1 MKKQKPA
8 RLFRA
13 LFVSSALASMARV
26 GLAQEGSAFPGQAG
40 GNGGS
45 DGVASLGQSAQ
56 EGVAPVPAYDLP
68 QYDPRA
74 IPQLSNDAPN
84 WYTPPGGRRGLW
96 QDEVGP
102 RFRLETRIGDLLGT
116 YDDGDAGLNVMLPF
130 RAADSNLIFFVDG
143 RGTASY
149 NGQGAAT
156 AGFGVRYFDTGANR
170 VYGLSGW
177 YDYDDTNRN
186 PFHQAGVSI
195 ESFGKWFDFIANGYI
210 PLSQDSYNNGTTF
223 ANARPGGLGILI
235 DQIDRVES
243 LYAGFNV
250 EVGAPLP
257 LLGRY
262 GFQGYVGGYYFQN
275 DGDDDVGGVSLRI
288 NAQVTDDLTLGINVT
303 NDHLFDTQVFG
314 TVSLTLPDGRAQKFF
329 RPKSP
334 EERLLARTER
344 RNRAFVH
351 RQSKTTTIDG
361 TGMVTGPGGS
371 PLSRIVYVSP
381 FSPTNGIGSAS
392 DPLNTLLGFVNPG
405 AGTLYILNS
414 GNVTGPATLSDN
426 SAAFSQAYLNLN
438 PLIINT
444 PAGQVPLASINPNA
458 TPPVWTSPNGGNI
471 VTIAGSNTEIAGI
484 VFDGTTANAG
494 IPNSTAIAGSNFSG
508 FHIHDNTFRNYTDGI
523 VFNNVTGTFA
533 AGNPGLLHTNTFL
546 GQSGTSFRGFSL
558 TNTGP
563 GTLDLEVGSTELALL
578 SSNGSAAGNVAMGNT
593 GEDANGNGL
602 LDANEDRNAN
612 GVLDLGVAFEI
623 TARNRAVINANIR
636 GNITAQEDA
645 NRDGKL
651 ASEDLNANGIL
662 DIGED
667 ANGNNRL
674 DFGEDLN
681 RNGRLDTGNSR
692 GFVITAGASQAQ
704 INLRMLDNLIQNNT
718 REGVV
723 LAANSSTINA
733 ATIGED
739 VNGDGILTGFED
751 LNGDGVLQVT
761 EDLNGNGTLDA
772 GEDRNNNGA
781 LDVVDE
787 DANNNGV
794 LDFGEDVNEDTNAN
808 GKLDV
813 GEDRNGDGY
822 LNQGNRDGRLNGGNL
837 LAGNQILRNG
847 GDGLHFDVTN
857 SGSIAVRMLNNQV
870 GQTADRSTGNQGTG
884 ITVSG
889 DSGDVRLTMGYLYDE
904 DVNFNG
910 LLDIGEDLNNNGKLD
925 LPDPALGNQVVANF
939 GGAVRFDL
947 TGDAVG
953 QFNAIGNTFEG
964 IGGGSLG
971 FIVSGPTPSTA
982 GAAPFTMSNDS
993 ALGINISRVVWNLA
1007 GAGLQFNTDAANSGQ
1022 QFTVA
1027 SNTAGTDTGVL
1038 TGLQTVNGTSN
1049 PFTVQN
1055 LATTLDMVF
1064 NDFDSKNGVLDT
1076 GEDLPAGAGNGIL
1089 DAGEDLGEQFI
1100 FQIDLD
1106 QAGVVGSNI
1115 TGNQLI
1121 GSIVDVTFS
1130 SGQQLRGIMQA
1141 VPGNATAAQFIPT
1154 LNNLGVADGIS
1165 LNVASNATLL
1175 TSQIRNNSISN
1186 FGGNGLTAT
1195 AANDGS
1201 IQNLLI
1207 RNNSIVGNGAGNGS
1221 APFGNGVN
1229 FVTNAGPGGTAN
1241 LTAALQ
1247 FNTIS
1252 NNINGGISATANG
1265 GTMNLS
1271 RIENNTFNA
1280 NGGGIQLSALQSA
1293 TLTGRISNNTITN
1306 STKAVADND
1315 TVSTNDALGDGL
1327 SITSNNS
1334 TIILSEI
1341 AFNSISSNAGEG
1353 ISLATANGGTLTTS
1367 ATEDINANGVLDP
1380 GEDAN
1385 EDANTNG
1392 VLDPGEDVNGDGALN
1407 RGNANGLLD
1416 RGVQSNTIQNNAG
1429 IQFSGIANNATL
1441 DLGDIRNMAVTTN
1454 TAGTGNFALVGSN
1467 GVIRANFYG
1476 NIITGDNANNP
1487 AGGPGLLVS
1496 ATGGSYDINVGGP
1509 NITDGNI
1516 FQGNR
1521 GAGIA
1526 LVLSDTGT
1534 GAFLI
1539 ENNEITRISDDANIN
1554 TPFSG
1559 DGINVS
1565 LVGSTNLDDATATL
1579 TRSTIRGNVIGDF
1592 TNANLGTAGS
1602 GIAVLATERT
1612 VVQDLLIEN
1621 NKIGRAGNDN
1631 TTRTTSN
1638 VGGFTFVDGDGDA
1651 GIRIDREDDAIFD
1664 SVNPLPG
1671 DTAAV
1676 NIRGNEVRNNVG
1688 GVANGTSPVN
1698 GLLIDAKNGIQ
1709 DDIDFD
1715 VRNNIFSN
1723 NSGNGI
1729 QLQTRADASLAVN
1742 LTKNTIE
1749 NNTLN
1754 GILLTGVENIAT
1766 DLETQGGVW
1775 IQNTI
1780 RGNLAN
1786 GIQISGVSG
1795 SVIPLVI
1802 GQLGNDPVTGES
1814 LGNLI
1819 ENNGQVGILITA
1831 GGSSQI
1837 NNNII
1842 TNNGTHGIQIDLDQ
1856 ILSRADLLRE
1866 NSILSNGRSGIQYR
1880 HEGGQIDDVSYLL
1893 AFGNN
1898 IDSNRFRGVDVLSQ
1912 GIVTTNIRFGDG
1924 TLAGMN
1930 HITSNFEEGFYVVN
1944 TASRTQTANVDSST
1958 ALLSNGSVIFSQAD
1972 MVLDLNRN
1980 EISSNN
1986 NQGDFIGGGL
1996 VIRAGT
2002 TNGGFS
2008 AFLPADDTGTALH
2021 GVAVGANN
2029 SLFGNGRIN
2038 ARVINNTFEGN
2049 LGDDVYIES
2058 FTSTVD
2064 PNTTGGAWN
2073 ATTFNP
2079 TGYQSDPLARLN
2091 LVFTG
2096 NVGNSVNVT
2105 VGQFDRSNLP
2115 GQSADAGAFYNN
2127 GEGVFKSRLNNAT
2140 PPGPFPQAN
2149 GATRRRNAQRLPLR
2163 ENLPP
2168 APGTSPSDTYEYP
2181 GLGASTFRV
2190 ESNFD
2195 VSGFQSGDGFFLDG
2209 QPYQFGLAN
2218 GVPFTF
2224 PNLFGE
2230 EPFGWGTA
2238 TPGSFEFDPAFQ
2250 GIFP

>member
-96 QDEVGP
+96 QDEIGP
-102 RFRLETRIGDLLGT
+102 QFRLETRIGEQLGT

-156 AGFGVRYFDTGANR
+156 AGFGVRYFDSSANR
-170 VYGLSGW
+170 VYGVSGW

-195 ESFGKWFDFIANGYI
+195 ESLGKWFDFRANGYI
-210 PLSQDSYNNGTTF
+210 PISQDSYNNGTTF
-223 ANARPGGLGILI
+223 SNARPGGLGILI

-257 LLGRY
+257 LLARY

-275 DGDDDVGGVSLRI
+275 DGDDDVGGVSVRVA
-288 NAQVTDDLTLGINVT
+288 AQVTDDLALGINVT

-334 EERLLARTER
+334 EERLLTRTER
-344 RNRAFVH
+344 RNRTFVH
-351 RQSKTTTIDG
+351 RQNRTTTIDG
-361 TGMVTGPGGS
+361 TGMVTGPGGA
-371 PLSRIVYVSP
+371 PLSRIIYVSP
-381 FSPTNGIGSAS
+381 NSATNGTGSAT
-392 DPLNTLLGFVNPG
+392 DPLNTLLGFTNPG
-405 AGTLYILNS
+405 DGSLYILNS
-414 GNVTGPATLSDN
+414 GNVTGRATLTNN
-426 SAAFSQAYLNLN
+426 SAIFSQAYLNLH

-444 PAGQVPLASINPNA
+444 PAGQVPLSSINPNA
-458 TPPVWTSPNGGNI
+458 TIPLWTNALGGNL

-484 VFDGTTANAG
+484 VFDGTTNAG
-494 IPNSTAIAGSNFSG
+494 VPNSTMITGTGFSG

-523 VFNNVTGTFA
+523 VFNNVTGTIA
-533 AGNPGLLHTNTFL
+533 GGNPGLLYSNTFL

-563 GTLDLEVGSTELALL
+563 GTLDLEIGSTELALL
-578 SSNGSAAGNVAMGNT
+578 ASNGAATGNVSMGNT

-602 LDANEDRNAN
+602 ADANEDSDNDGLEF
-612 GVLDLGVAFEI
+612 GVGFEI
-623 TARNRAVINANIR
+623 TARNRAIINANIR

-645 NRDGKL
+645 NLDGQL
-651 ASEDLNANGIL
+651 TSEDLNRNGIL
-662 DIGED
+662 DLGED
-667 ANGNNRL
+667 TNSNGRL

-681 RNGRLDTGNSR
+681 RNGRFDIGNTR

-704 INLRMLDNLIQNNT
+704 INLRMLDNLIQSNT
-718 REGVV
+718 QEGVV
-723 LAANSSTINA
+723 LSANSSTINA

-739 VNGDGILTGFED
+739 VNGDGLLTGFED
-751 LNGDGVLQVT
+751 LNGDGILQVS
-761 EDLNGNGTLDA
+761 EDLNSNGILDA

-781 LDVVDE
+781 LDLVNE
-787 DANNNGV
+787 DANGNGV
-794 LDFGEDVNEDTNAN
+794 LDFGEDRNEDTNGN

-813 GEDRNGDGY
+813 GEDRNGDGF

-837 LAGNQILRNG
+837 LARNQILRNG
-847 GDGLHFDVTN
+847 GDGIHFDVTN
-857 SGSIAVRMLNNQV
+857 SGGIAVRMVNNQV
-870 GQTADRSTGNQGTG
+870 GQATDRSTGNQGTG

-910 LLDIGEDLNNNGKLD
+910 LLDVGEDTNNNGKLD
-925 LPDPALGNQVVANF
+925 IPDPALGNQVVANF

-964 IGGGSLG
+964 IGGGDLG
-971 FIVSGPTPSTA
+971 FIVTGATPSTA
-982 GAAPFTMSNDS
+982 GAAPFTLSNDS

-1027 SNTAGTDTGVL
+1027 STAAGANTGTL

-1064 NDFDSKNGVLDT
+1064 NDFDSKNGILDT

-1089 DAGEDLGEQFI
+1089 DPGEDLGEQFI

-1106 QAGVVGSNI
+1106 QAGVVGSNV

-1141 VPGNATAAQFIPT
+1141 VPGSATAAQFVPT
-1154 LNNLGVADGIS
+1154 LNNLGQADGIA
-1165 LNVASNATLL
+1165 LNVGGSASMLP
-1175 TSQIRNNSISN
+1175 SQIRNNSISN
-1186 FGGNGLTAT
+1186 FGGSGFTAT
-1195 AANDGS
+1195 ASDNGN

-1207 RNNSIVGNGAGNGS
+1207 RNNSIVGNGAGDGA

-1229 FVTNAGPGGTAN
+1229 FATNAGPGETAS
-1241 LTAALQ
+1241 LTADLQ

-1252 NNINGGISATANG
+1252 NNINGGINATATG
-1265 GTMNLS
+1265 GTLNLS
-1271 RIENNTFNA
+1271 RIENNTLNA
-1280 NGGGIQLSALQSA
+1280 NGGGILLSALQSA

-1315 TVSTNDALGDGL
+1315 TVSTNDPLGDGL

-1334 TIILSEI
+1334 TVVLSEI
-1341 AFNSISSNAGEG
+1341 AFNSISTNAGDG

-1367 ATEDINANGVLDP
+1367 ATEDINANGALDP

-1392 VLDPGEDVNGDGALN
+1392 VLDPGEDLNGDGALN
-1407 RGNANGLLD
+1407 RGNGNGLLD

-1429 IQFSGIANNATL
+1429 IQFSGIASNATL

-1496 ATGGSYDINVGGP
+1496 ATGGSYNVNVGGP
-1509 NITDGNI
+1509 NATDGNI

-1526 LVLSDTGT
+1526 LILSDTGT

-1539 ENNEITRISDDANIN
+1539 ENNEITRISDDANVN
-1554 TPFSG
+1554 TPYSG

-1565 LVGSTNLDDATATL
+1565 LVGSTNLNDATANL
-1579 TRSTIRGNVIGDF
+1579 TRSTIRGNIIGDF

-1612 VVQDLLIEN
+1612 AVEDLLIEN
-1621 NKIGRAGNDN
+1621 NQIGRAGNDN
-1631 TTRTTSN
+1631 TSIL
-1638 VGGFTFVDGDGDA
+1638 GDLDA
-1651 GIRIDREDDAIFD
+1651 GILIVREDDARFD
-1664 SVNPLPG
+1664 AVNLRPG

-1676 NIRGNEVRNNVG
+1676 NIRGNEVRNNIG
-1688 GVANGTSPVN
+1688 GPPGQTSPVN
-1698 GLLIDAKNGIQ
+1698 GLFIDAKNGIQ

-1715 VRNNIFSN
+1715 IRNNLFSG

-1729 QLQTRADASLAVN
+1729 QFQTEADASLAAN

-1754 GILLTGVENIAT
+1754 GILLTGVENIAS
-1766 DLETQGGVW
+1766 DLETQGGTW
-1775 IQNTI
+1775 IQNII
-1780 RGNLAN
+1780 RGNQLN

-1795 SVIPLVI
+1795 TVVPLII
-1802 GQLGNDPVTGES
+1802 GQIGNDLDTGES

-1819 ENNGQVGILITA
+1819 ENNGQVGILIES

-1856 ILSRADLLRE
+1856 IGMRADLLRN
-1866 NSILSNGRSGIQYR
+1866 NSIVTNGRSGIQYR
-1880 HEGGQIDDVSYLL
+1880 HEGGIVTDTSYLL

-1898 IDSNRFRGVDVLSQ
+1898 IDGNLFRGVDILSQ
-1912 GIVTTNIRFGDG
+1912 GLVTTNIRFGDG
-1924 TLAGMN
+1924 TLDGMN
-1930 HITSNFEEGFYVVN
+1930 YITSNREEGFYVVN
-1944 TASRTQTANVDSST
+1944 TASRTQTANVDSSIPMV
-1958 ALLSNGSVIFSQAD
+1958 ADGSVFFSQAD
-1972 MVLDLNRN
+1972 MVLDINRN
-1980 EISSNN
+1980 EISGNN
-1986 NQGDFIGGGL
+1986 NLGDFIGGGL

-2002 TNGGFS
+2002 NNGGGGPT
-2008 AFLPADDTGTALH
+2008 LTADASGFGLGPTDVGTNA
-2021 GVAVGANN
+2021 
-2029 SLFGNGRIN
+2029 SLLGNGRIN

-2058 FTSTVD
+2058 FVSTAA
-2064 PNTTGGAWN
+2064 PTNTAGTWN
-2073 ATTFNP
+2073 ATTFTP
-2079 TGYQSDPLARLN
+2079 TNFQSDPLARLN
-2091 LVFTG
+2091 LVFRGNTG
-2096 NVGNSVNVT
+2096 NSINVT
-2105 VGQFDRSNLP
+2105 T
-2115 GQSADAGAFYNN
+2115 GQSDRTAIPGGSSSVGAFYQS
-2127 GEGVFKSRLNNAT
+2127 GEGVFKSRLSNAT
-2140 PPGPFPQAN
+2140 PPGPFPNN
-2149 GATRRRNAQRLPLR
+2149 GSDNRRRNAQRIPLR
-2163 ENLPP
+2163 DTLPP
-2168 APGTSPSDTYEYP
+2168 APGTSPPASDFFEYP
-2181 GLGASTFRV
+2181 GLGPSTFRV
-2190 ESNFD
+2190 ESDFD
-2195 VSGFQSGDGFFLDG
+2195 VSGFQSGDTFFLDA
-2209 QPYQFGLAN
+2209 QPYPSPFFFGQGN

-2224 PNLFGE
+2224 SNLLGE
-2230 EPFGWGTA
+2230 EAFGWGTA